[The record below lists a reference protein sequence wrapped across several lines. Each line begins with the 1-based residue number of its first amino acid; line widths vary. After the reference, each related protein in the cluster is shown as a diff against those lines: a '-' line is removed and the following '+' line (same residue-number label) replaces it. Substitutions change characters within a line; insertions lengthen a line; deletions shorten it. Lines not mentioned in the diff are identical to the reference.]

1 MRITA
6 HLAGTR
12 IARCYIAL
20 MTESLSVTT
29 LKTPRFVQL
38 HDAHS
43 ADPRAELSAGLLATA
58 AAISPKYFYDALG
71 SRLFDAITELPE
83 YYPTRTE
90 AQILRARGTEIAAA
104 VGTGRTLVD
113 LGAGNCEKAG
123 RLFGTLQPRRY
134 VAVDISVEF
143 LRHSLACLQR
153 EHAAM
158 DMVGVGVDF
167 SQSLQLPADV
177 GDAPRTLFYPGSS
190 IGNFTPADAQGFLQ
204 RARSASPD
212 GNLLIGVDL
221 VKAKPVLDAAY
232 DDELGVTAAF
242 NLNTLA
248 HVNRL
253 LGSDFVLRQWRH
265 VAFFDEAASR
275 VEMHLEAREALTVH
289 WSGGERRFAAG
300 ERIHTENSC
309 KYTVESFDAL
319 LRRAGYAKTRCWTDE
334 QGWFAMFAAS

>member
-1 MRITA
+1 
-6 HLAGTR
+6 
-12 IARCYIAL
+12 

-29 LKTPRFVQL
+29 LKQPLFVQL
-38 HDAHS
+38 HDTHS
-43 ADPRAELSAGLLATA
+43 ADPRAELSAGLLASRATIA
-58 AAISPKYFYDALG
+58 PKYFYDALG

-90 AQILRARGTEIAAA
+90 AQILRTHAGEIAAT
-104 VGTGRTLVD
+104 VGIGRTLVD

-123 RLFGTLQPRRY
+123 RLFNTLKPSRY

-143 LRHSLACLQR
+143 LRHALACLQR
-153 EHAAM
+153 EHMAM

-167 SQSLQLPADV
+167 SQSLQLPAEV
-177 GDAPRTLFYPGSS
+177 GDGPRTLFYPGSS

-204 RARSASPD
+204 RARGASPG

-221 VKAKPVLDAAY
+221 VKPKPVLDAAY

-265 VAFFDEAASR
+265 VAFFDEARSR
-275 VEMHLEAREALTVH
+275 IEMHLEARQALTVH
-289 WSGGERRFAAG
+289 WSGGERRFTAG

-309 KYTVESFDAL
+309 KYTVEGFDAL
-319 LRRAGYAKTRCWTDE
+319 LRRAGYAHTRCWTDE
-334 QGWFAMFAAS
+334 HGWFAVFAAS